1 MVGCPQPCKT
11 RKGKTAGGPSTVFK
25 HPAAP
30 SEQGVHS
37 NTSLGTFNDHHF
49 APHRPAVAPVAR
61 ALATA
66 DTRQLTLTY
75 SSYQH
80 RRDGFWTGSRRF
92 PVLRLSGVWLER
104 AGFAPGQRVQVRVDA
119 GRLVIEPAG

>member
-1 MVGCPQPCKT
+1 MTTSHRATGRPSRRSPVPSPQ
-11 RKGKTAGGPSTVFK
+11 S
-25 HPAAP
+25 
-30 SEQGVHS
+30 
-37 NTSLGTFNDHHF
+37 
-49 APHRPAVAPVAR
+49 
-61 ALATA
+61 

-80 RRDGFWTGSRRF
+80 RRDGFWVGSRRF
-92 PVLRLSGVWLER
+92 PVLRLGGVWLER